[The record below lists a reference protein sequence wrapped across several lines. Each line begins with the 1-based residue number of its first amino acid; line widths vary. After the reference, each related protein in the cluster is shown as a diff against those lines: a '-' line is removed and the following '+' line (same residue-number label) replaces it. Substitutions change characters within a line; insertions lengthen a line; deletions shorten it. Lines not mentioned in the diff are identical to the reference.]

1 MEADDLGT
9 APPEE
14 CLKLTEEQ
22 VEDVTHW
29 GDVIGKG
36 SARISESRR
45 SSTSSGRVSP
55 SKRLIGPTGGRLAIM
70 IFNGEAPVSSI
81 LTGLYGAEDEEEARK
96 LRKRLRQEQ
105 EAAAAAE
112 LAAEQEQ
119 MLQAQFEQREADVE
133 DLGME
138 PASLDLEDDKAIQES
153 VPINSD
159 EFNEMEGLRAELAA
173 LRKSKLDEEEA
184 IIAVRAQREAEEEQM
199 QRLKKEL
206 SMIEEAK
213 SVHKQELDRVQ
224 SELMRKQRES
234 SVEHKTAL
242 EAVSNIVE
250 EGVGRASSSW

>member
-1 MEADDLGT
+1 MSAH
-9 APPEE
+9 
-14 CLKLTEEQ
+14 EEQ

-29 GDVIGKG
+29 GDIIGKG
-36 SARISESRR
+36 SARISGSRR

-81 LTGLYGAEDEEEARK
+81 LTGFYGAEDEEEARK
-96 LRKRLRQEQ
+96 LRKRLLMKSAK

-112 LAAEQEQ
+112 LAEQEQ

-184 IIAVRAQREAEEEQM
+184 IIAACPAGGREEQM
-199 QRLKKEL
+199 QR
-206 SMIEEAK
+206 
-213 SVHKQELDRVQ
+213 
-224 SELMRKQRES
+224 
-234 SVEHKTAL
+234 
-242 EAVSNIVE
+242 
-250 EGVGRASSSW
+250 